1 MNYSNK
7 TNIKKTEFNMQVHHN
22 KETFFLHKTFLKF
35 TEKLI
40 LNNRNKV
47 CLIALLLSFQAFSTT
62 CLNNQCIKLFNTNL
76 QIPVDYQKTK
86 GFKKMTYFV
95 RTGSSFTYYAEK
107 RTVDCKVEIL
117 CDLSKKVLTFSEMDQ
132 KYEMSKKY
140 SCQNANAILWR
151 QTTMSGEEEAFIG
164 VIFSQDQLLSVYGDQ
179 DTWQQWVNKLTCT
192 ESKID

>member
-1 MNYSNK
+1 M
-7 TNIKKTEFNMQVHHN
+7 
-22 KETFFLHKTFLKF
+22 
-35 TEKLI
+35 
-40 LNNRNKV
+40 
-47 CLIALLLSFQAFSTT
+47 
-62 CLNNQCIKLFNTNL
+62 KLFDTNL

-86 GFKKMTYFV
+86 GLKKMTYFV

-151 QTTMSGEEEAFIG
+151 QTTMSGEEEGVVG
-164 VIFSQDQLLSVYGDQ
+164 VIFSHDQLLSVYGDQ
-179 DTWQQWVNKLTCT
+179 ETWQQWVNKLNCT